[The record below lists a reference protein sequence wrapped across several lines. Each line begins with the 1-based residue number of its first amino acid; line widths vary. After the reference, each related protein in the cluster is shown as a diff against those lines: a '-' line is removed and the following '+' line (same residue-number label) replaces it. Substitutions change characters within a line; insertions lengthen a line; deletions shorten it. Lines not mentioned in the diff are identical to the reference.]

1 MRQLTVREAD
11 EMDAPQLVRVR
22 IDAWR
27 AAYAGVIPP
36 AYLDELDA
44 TAAPARLAEYLRAL
58 PSGRHY
64 LVSEQ
69 GGRLTGFVVGGA
81 ERPSVE
87 SARGERDGFGEVHA
101 LYVHPDAW
109 FTGTGAALLRAAT
122 RRLAEDGFHTLS
134 LWVMEQNEQARR
146 FYERHGWRPDG
157 ARDELRFG
165 GALVPE
171 VRYTA
176 PAPARPVTRPV
187 SGSALPRQRR
197 AHAEV

>member
-1 MRQLTVREAD
+1 MRQLTIREAG
-11 EMDAPQLVRVR
+11 ETDAPQLVRVR
-22 IDAWR
+22 IDSWR
-27 AAYAGVIPP
+27 AAYAGVLPP

-64 LVSEQ
+64 LVAENDD
-69 GGRLTGFVVGGA
+69 RLTGFVVAGA

-109 FTGTGAALLRAAT
+109 FTGTGAALLHAASQK
-122 RRLAEDGFHTLS
+122 LAEAGFHTLS
-134 LWVMEQNEQARR
+134 LWVLERNEQARR

-157 ARDELRFG
+157 ARDELQFG

-171 VRYTA
+171 MRYIA
-176 PAPARPVTRPV
+176 PAPARPL
-187 SGSALPRQRR
+187 SASALPRQRR
-197 AHAEV
+197 APAEV

>member
-1 MRQLTVREAD
+1 MVQLTVREAV
-11 EMDAPQLVRVR
+11 EADAGDLVRVR
-22 IDAWR
+22 VDAWR

-44 TAAPARLAEYLRAL
+44 TAAPARLGEYLRDL
-58 PSGRHY
+58 PAGRHY
-64 LVSEQ
+64 LAAERM
-69 GGRLTGFVVGGA
+69 GRLVGFAIAGA

-109 FTGTGAALLRAAT
+109 FTGAGSALLHAAT
-122 RRLAEDGFHTLS
+122 HRLAEDGMHSLS
-134 LWVMEQNEQARR
+134 LWVLERNVQARR

-165 GALVPE
+165 GALVQE
-171 VRYTA
+171 LRYAA
-176 PAPARPVTRPV
+176 PAPARPL
-187 SGSALPRQRR
+187 SASALPRPRR
-197 AHAEV
+197 ARAAV